1 MTDSQLHLIHSF
13 ALLGLHRNGQ
23 LAISAPAFDCGLAG
37 ALLAELVAAGRIGL
51 KDGRVV
57 VLDDRPLGAAL
68 PDRALE
74 RIKAEGKPRYPVWWV
89 LRLGSVGLREAV
101 LRELMQQGE
110 VRAEEV
116 RVLGIFPSER
126 FPEVDPAPERR
137 LRTRLGAVLD
147 GTGEPAPGDA
157 TLVALCRA
165 TGLLHRELDNTPKE
179 RVTELAIGNWT
190 TVAVYRAIEE
200 LSYVWVG

>member
-13 ALLGLHRNGQ
+13 ALLGLRRNGQ
-23 LAISAPAFDCGLAG
+23 RAISAAAFDCGLAG
-37 ALLAELVAAGRIGL
+37 ALLAELEAAGRIGL
-51 KDGRVV
+51 EEGRVV
-57 VLDDRPLGAAL
+57 VLDGTPLGAQL

-74 RIKAEGKPRYPVWWV
+74 RIAAEGKPRYPVWWV
-89 LRLGSVGLREAV
+89 LRLGSAGLREAV
-101 LRELMQQGE
+101 LGELVQQGE

-126 FPEVDPAPERR
+126 FPEVDPAPEGR
-137 LRTRLGAVLD
+137 LRTRLVALLD
-147 GTGEPAPGDA
+147 GTATPSPEDA

-165 TGLLHRELDNTPKE
+165 AGLLHKEFDDTPRERL
-179 RVTELAIGNWT
+179 TELAVGNWA